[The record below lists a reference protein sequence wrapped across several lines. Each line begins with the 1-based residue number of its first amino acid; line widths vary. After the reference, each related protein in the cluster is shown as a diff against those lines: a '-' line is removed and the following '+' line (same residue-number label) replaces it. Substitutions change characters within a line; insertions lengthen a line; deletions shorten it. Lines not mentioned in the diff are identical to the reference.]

1 MTEPARVTIQRG
13 SLYLTRDVY
22 DRYFSGLQAVVLLRR
37 DKALLVMPVRHAA
50 GGGYLLKQRNGTGDR
65 VVTAA
70 DFFREHGSD
79 NDEPRVLSAQWSSEQ
94 MGLWIADTFE

>member
-1 MTEPARVTIQRG
+1 MSEPARVTIQRG

-22 DRYFSGLQAVVLLRR
+22 DRYFSGLQAVVLLRC
-37 DKALLVMPVRHAA
+37 DTALLVMPVRHAA

-70 DFFREHGSD
+70 DFFRDHGGD
-79 NDEPRVLSAQWSSEQ
+79 DDGPRVLPAQWNSEQ
-94 MGLWIADTFE
+94 VGLWVADVFL

>member
-1 MTEPARVTIQRG
+1 MSEPARVTIQRG

-22 DRYFSGLQAVVLLRR
+22 DRYFGGLQAVVLLRR
-37 DKALLVMPVRHAA
+37 ETALLVMPVRHAA

-70 DFFREHGSD
+70 DFFREQGMDDDLPHIL
-79 NDEPRVLSAQWSSEQ
+79 PAQWSTEQ
-94 MGLWIADTFE
+94 VGLWVADAFK